1 MYCHVRSEL
10 TLPHPMGLV
19 YADLEVRRER
29 GPSCNV
35 RFLVDSGATLSVL
48 PWQVWHTLG
57 LKPLR
62 AMDFTLADGTTMRR
76 RVSGCWFRFR
86 GIDAPSPVVLGQRR
100 DTALL
105 GTLTLEALGLVLNP
119 FERTLRPMRMMLAS
133 SRSALAS

>member
-1 MYCHVRSEL
+1 MDRRVERPPCGCMYRHVRSEL

-35 RFLVDSGATLSVL
+35 
-48 PWQVWHTLG
+48 
-57 LKPLR
+57 
-62 AMDFTLADGTTMRR
+62 
-76 RVSGCWFRFR
+76 RFR

-133 SRSALAS
+133 